1 MEIILKQDLKGLGYK
16 NDIVKVKNGYGRNFL
31 IPQRIAVLAT
41 DSNKKMQAEEIKQ
54 SSFKEQKLRNEATA
68 MAAKFADV
76 TVKVGAKAGESGKI
90 FGSVTNIQLADAL
103 KKAGYEVER
112 KNIEMNEEAIKALG
126 TYTAKVRLFKE
137 ISATINFEVIAE

>member
-1 MEIILKQDLKGLGYK
+1 MEIILKKDHKGLGYK

-31 IPQRIAVLAT
+31 IPQGVAVLAT
-41 DSNKKMQAEEIKQ
+41 ESNKKMQAEEIKQ

-103 KKAGYEVER
+103 KKAGYDVER

-137 ISATINFEVIAE
+137 ITATINFEVIAE

>member
-90 FGSVTNIQLADAL
+90 FGSVTNIQLAEAL

-112 KNIEMNEEAIKALG
+112 KNIEMNEESIKALG

-137 ISATINFEVIAE
+137 VSATINFEVIAE